1 MHGGTLADGRVNF
14 NREMA
19 AGKSRNP
26 LTSPLL
32 FHTITAMHTV
42 SIQKVATYDRTA
54 VAAGLVRLL
63 EPLGGM
69 AVFVQPGERVLLKPN
84 MLYGKAP
91 ECAVTTHPEVLRGV
105 IGLVKAAGGIPLV
118 GDSPGFGDIRKVA
131 DKTGMLA
138 VIEETGAELV
148 EFSEAVEVA
157 GSGLFKRLELAR
169 PYLEADRVI
178 NLPKLKTHE
187 MMTLTCGV
195 KNLFG
200 AVVGHAKAAWHLK
213 AGADREMFARMLLD
227 IYLLRPPDLTIVD
240 AITAMEG
247 DGPGSGDPVSV
258 GLLLAGA
265 NAVAVDVIAAQV
277 AGIPN
282 KLLFVERAA
291 LKLGIEGANRKS
303 VAVVGTGLDEARVA
317 PFRLPHI
324 SDVQFGLPAFLK
336 NRLRHYLTTRPCS
349 VPEKCRL
356 CRICVNACPPRAI
369 SVMEGK
375 LHFDYHACIR
385 CFCCRELCPDG
396 ALEVKEGAI
405 LKLAKRFR

>member
-1 MHGGTLADGRVNF
+1 MH
-14 NREMA
+14 
-19 AGKSRNP
+19 
-26 LTSPLL
+26 
-32 FHTITAMHTV
+32 IV
-42 SIQKVATYDRTA
+42 SLQKVETYERTA
-54 VAAGLVRLL
+54 VTAGLTRLL

-69 AVFVQPGERVLLKPN
+69 AAFVRPGERVLLKPN
-84 MLYGKAP
+84 MRYGKAP

-105 IGLVKAAGGIPLV
+105 ILLVREAGGIPLV
-118 GDSPGFGDIRKVA
+118 GDSPGFGDLRKVA
-131 DKTGMLA
+131 AKSGMLA

-169 PYLEADRVI
+169 PYLEADRII

-187 MMTLTCGV
+187 MMTMTCGV

-200 AVVGHAKAAWHLK
+200 AVVGHAKAGWHLK
-213 AGADREMFARMLLD
+213 AGADREMFARMLLE
-227 IYLLRPPDLTIVD
+227 IYLLRLPDLTIVD

-258 GLLLAGA
+258 GLLLAGV
-265 NAVAVDVIAAQV
+265 NPVAVDVIAAMV
-277 AGIPN
+277 AGIPR

-291 LKLGIEGANRKS
+291 LKLGIDGADRES
-303 VAVVGTGLDEARVA
+303 ITTVGVGLDEARVV
-317 PFRLPHI
+317 PFRLPPI
-324 SDVQFGLPAFLK
+324 SDVQFGLPLFLK
-336 NRLRHYLTTRPCS
+336 NRLRHYLTTRPCA
-349 VPEKCRL
+349 VPEKCKL
-356 CRICVNACPPRAI
+356 CGICVNACPPRAI
-369 SVMEGK
+369 AIKEGK

-405 LKLAKRFR
+405 LKLAKIFR